1 MEQLKIKNKEV
12 PKKDY
17 IYYLG
22 SIIHMENDRAEDIY
36 SKIIVGWLKWGKC
49 FKSLM

>member
-1 MEQLKIKNKEV
+1 MNVDLAIIKKKYMEQLKIKNKEV

-36 SKIIVGWLKWGKC
+36 S
-49 FKSLM
+49 